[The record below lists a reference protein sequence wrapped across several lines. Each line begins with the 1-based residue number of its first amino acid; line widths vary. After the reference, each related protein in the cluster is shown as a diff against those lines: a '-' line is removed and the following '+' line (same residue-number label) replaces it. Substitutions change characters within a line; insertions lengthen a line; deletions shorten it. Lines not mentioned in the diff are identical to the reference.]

1 MSIVDQVNQT
11 WTGVLSFLNGIIVPD
26 WGGLVGL
33 VPILLLIGVF
43 GPILSLLALFWF
55 IYMVRKPRVKVAFA
69 DPRRPAPLDADG
81 NPFFPPGEP
90 YSAREAMIYE
100 AGATRSDSGDDLLL
114 ACPKCGLVRSAAI
127 ETCGN
132 SGLAFTIRKS
142 TIAIRPAGPPPG
154 GAAVA

>member
-1 MSIVDQVNQT
+1 MITDQINET
-11 WTGVLSFLNGIIVPD
+11 WTGVLAYLNGLIVPD

-33 VPILLLIGVF
+33 LPIFLVVGVV
-43 GPILSLLALFWF
+43 GPLLSLIVLFWF
-55 IYMVRKPRVKVAFA
+55 VYFVRKPRVRTAFA
-69 DPRRPAPLDADG
+69 DPRRPAP
-81 NPFFPPGEP
+81 
-90 YSAREAMIYE
+90 MIYE
-100 AGATRSDSGDDLLL
+100 AGATRSESGDQLVL

-132 SGLAFTIRKS
+132 CGLTFTIRKS

>member
-1 MSIVDQVNQT
+1 MITDQINET
-11 WTGVLSFLNGIIVPD
+11 WTGVLAYLNGLIVPD

-33 VPILLLIGVF
+33 LPIFLVVGVV
-43 GPILSLLALFWF
+43 GPLLSLIVLFWF
-55 IYMVRKPRVKVAFA
+55 IYFVRKPRVRTAFA
-69 DPRRPAPLDADG
+69 DPRRPAPLGADG
-81 NPFFPPGEP
+81 QPSFPPGEP
-90 YSAREAMIYE
+90 YSVREAMIYE
-100 AGATRSDSGDDLLL
+100 AGATRSESGDQLVL

-132 SGLAFTIRKS
+132 CGLTFTIRKS

>member
-1 MSIVDQVNQT
+1 MITDQINET
-11 WTGVLSFLNGIIVPD
+11 WTGVLAYLNGIIVPD

-33 VPILLLIGVF
+33 LPIFLVVGVV
-43 GPILSLLALFWF
+43 GPLLSLLVLFWF
-55 IYMVRKPRVKVAFA
+55 IYFVRKPRLRVAYA
-69 DPRRPAPLDADG
+69 DPRRRAPLDADG
-81 NPFFPPGEP
+81 KPVFPPGEP
-90 YSAREAMIYE
+90 YSTAEAMIYE
-100 AGATRSDSGDDLLL
+100 AGATRSDSGDQLVL

-132 SGLAFTIRKS
+132 CGLTFTIRKS